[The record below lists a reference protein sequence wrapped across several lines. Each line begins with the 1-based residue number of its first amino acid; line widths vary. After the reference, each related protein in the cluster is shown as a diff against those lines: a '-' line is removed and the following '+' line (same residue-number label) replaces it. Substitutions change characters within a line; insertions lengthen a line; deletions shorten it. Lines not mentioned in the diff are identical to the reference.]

1 MSDLQAKN
9 DVVAV
14 DRQSSSSLADLDG
27 PSPLRKMISVAS
39 IAAGIQFGWALQL
52 SLLTPYV
59 QLLGVPHKWSS
70 FIWLCGPV
78 SGLLVQPSVG
88 YFSDRCTSRFGRRRP
103 FIATG
108 ALLVAV
114 AVVLIGYAADF
125 GHSMGDKIDKPV
137 KMRAVVIFAL
147 GFWILDVANNTLQ
160 GPCRAFLG
168 DLAAGDAKK
177 TRTANAFFSFFMAV
191 GNVLGYAAGSYTNLY
206 KIFPFTMTKACDI
219 YCANLKSCFFLSITL
234 LLVVTIIALWYVEDK
249 QWSPKADSDNE
260 KTPFFGEI
268 FGAFK
273 VMKRPMWML
282 LIVTALN
289 WIAWFPFLLYDTD
302 WMGREVYGG
311 DSKGDDKMKKLYNQ
325 GIHVGAL
332 GLMLNSIVL
341 GIVSLGI
348 EGISKKIGG
357 AKRLWG
363 AVNIILAEHRR
374 IAGPMALPTDGI
386 RAGALTLFALLGI
399 PLAITFSIP
408 FALAS
413 IISSS
418 SGAGQGLSLGVL
430 NMAIVIPQM
439 IVSFGVGPIDA
450 LFGGRNLPGFVVG
463 AIAAQLA
470 VLWHLPLTIETL
482 HYVISAG
489 VVAAVSTR
497 VSNNLGDGN
506 PQVARVSVLAGLC
519 LWIVESAF
527 FSILLFTCRN
537 IIGYAFSNSK
547 EVLDYVADLTPLLC
561 LSFILDGFT
570 AVLNGIARGSAFSRE
585 LTGKGLWC
593 GVVVGST
600 VQVTILAIVTAS
612 INWKEQAE
620 KARKRIVSTEN
631 RLA

>member
-1 MSDLQAKN
+1 MSDIQAKE
-9 DVVAV
+9 DAAPV
-14 DRQSSSSLADLDG
+14 DRQSSSSVVVPDE

-70 FIWLCGPV
+70 FIWLCGPI
-78 SGLLVQPSVG
+78 SGLLVQPTVG
-88 YFSDRCTSRFGRRRP
+88 YFSDRCKSRFGRRRP

-108 ALLVAV
+108 ALLVAL
-114 AVVLIGYAADF
+114 AVILIGFAADF
-125 GHSMGDKIDKPV
+125 GHTMGDKLDEAV
-137 KMRAVVIFAL
+137 KIRAVGFFVV

-177 TRTANAFFSFFMAV
+177 TRTANAIFSFFMAV
-191 GNVLGYAAGSYTNLY
+191 GNVLGYAAGSYTNLH
-206 KIFPFTMTKACDI
+206 KIFPFTVTKACDI
-219 YCANLKSCFFLSITL
+219 YCANLKSCFIISITL
-234 LLVVTIIALWYVEDK
+234 LIVLTIIALWYVEDK
-249 QWSPKADSDNE
+249 QWSPNADSDNE

-282 LIVTALN
+282 LAVTALN

-311 DSKGDDKMKKLYNQ
+311 DSAGDDKMKKLYNH
-325 GIHVGAL
+325 GIQVGSL

-341 GIVSLGI
+341 GVMSLVIGV
-348 EGISKKIGG
+348 ISKKIG

-363 AVNIILAEHRR
+363 AVNIILAVCLAMTVLVTKKAEEHRK
-374 IAGPMALPTDGI
+374 IAGRMALPTNAI
-386 RAGALTLFALLGI
+386 RDGALSLFAILGI

-418 SGAGQGLSLGVL
+418 SGTGQGLSLGVL

-450 LFGGRNLPGFVVG
+450 LFGGGNLPGFVVG
-463 AIAAQLA
+463 AIAAL
-470 VLWHLPLTIETL
+470 
-482 HYVISAG
+482 ISS
-489 VVAAVSTR
+489 VVALT
-497 VSNNLGDGN
+497 
-506 PQVARVSVLAGLC
+506 VL
-519 LWIVESAF
+519 
-527 FSILLFTCRN
+527 
-537 IIGYAFSNSK
+537 
-547 EVLDYVADLTPLLC
+547 P
-561 LSFILDGFT
+561 
-570 AVLNGIARGSAFSRE
+570 
-585 LTGKGLWC
+585 
-593 GVVVGST
+593 
-600 VQVTILAIVTAS
+600 
-612 INWKEQAE
+612 
-620 KARKRIVSTEN
+620 
-631 RLA
+631 

>member
-1 MSDLQAKN
+1 MSDLQANK
-9 DVVAV
+9 DAAAV
-14 DRQSSSSLADLDG
+14 NRQSSSSAADLNG
-27 PSPLRKMISVAS
+27 PSPMRKMISVAS

-88 YFSDRCTSRFGRRRP
+88 YFSDRCKSRFGRRRP

-125 GHSMGDKIDKPV
+125 GHSMGDKVDEPV

-168 DLAAGDAKK
+168 DLAAGDANK
-177 TRTANAFFSFFMAV
+177 TRTANAFFSFFMGV

-341 GIVSLGI
+341 GVMSLGI
-348 EGISKKIGG
+348 EGISKKMGG

-363 AVNIILAEHRR
+363 AVNIILAVCLAMTVLVTKKAEEHRR

-399 PLAITFSIP
+399 PFAITFSIP
-408 FALAS
+408 FVLAS
-413 IISSS
+413 IITSS
-418 SGAGQGLSLGVL
+418 SGTGQGLSLGVL

-439 IVSFGVGPIDA
+439 VVSFGVGPIDA
-450 LFGGRNLPGFVVG
+450 LFGGGNLPGFVVG
-463 AIAAQLA
+463 AITAA
-470 VLWHLPLTIETL
+470 
-482 HYVISAG
+482 ISS
-489 VVAAVSTR
+489 VVAF
-497 VSNNLGDGN
+497 
-506 PQVARVSVLAGLC
+506 SVL
-519 LWIVESAF
+519 
-527 FSILLFTCRN
+527 
-537 IIGYAFSNSK
+537 
-547 EVLDYVADLTPLLC
+547 P
-561 LSFILDGFT
+561 
-570 AVLNGIARGSAFSRE
+570 
-585 LTGKGLWC
+585 
-593 GVVVGST
+593 
-600 VQVTILAIVTAS
+600 
-612 INWKEQAE
+612 
-620 KARKRIVSTEN
+620 
-631 RLA
+631 